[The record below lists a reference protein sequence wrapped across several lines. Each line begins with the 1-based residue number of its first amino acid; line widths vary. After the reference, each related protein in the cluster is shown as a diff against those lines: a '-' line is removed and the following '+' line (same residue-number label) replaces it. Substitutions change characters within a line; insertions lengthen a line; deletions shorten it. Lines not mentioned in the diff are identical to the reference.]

1 MNNKANRVVLM
12 EIFIRIRRFFALLML
27 AVLLAACAGIGLGRQ
42 QAGPTAAT
50 TANSTGDRPVA
61 PTTAFAPAEPGTGDP
76 LATPTASSGTGD
88 QVGDQPIAPTA
99 AMPARD
105 PLQWKNWPVI
115 PELTAGARDIFT
127 RGQALGNDSTRF
139 SKIGDCE
146 TSAAWF
152 LADFDGGPERY
163 SLGEYAALSSV
174 IEHFK
179 GSFGRTSLA
188 ARPGATAAS
197 LLTPLWADPKQCN
210 ASETP
215 LDCELRLNKPAF
227 TFILVGSND
236 VPHRE
241 RFEENLRKVIERTI
255 DLGVVPVLA
264 TKADNLEG
272 DDSLNASMARLAVEY
287 DLPLWNFW
295 AAVQPLPDHGL
306 QPDTVHLTWASNR
319 FDQVDNMR
327 RAWPV
332 RNLTAL
338 QTLAA
343 LWRGSEE

>member
-1 MNNKANRVVLM
+1 MNRF
-12 EIFIRIRRFFALLML
+12 IFLT
-27 AVLLAACAGIGLGRQ
+27 LLAPLLVSACAPSAPAIALP
-42 QAGPTAAT
+42 ATPTTAASATASATVPITPTASAAAT
-50 TANSTGDRPVA
+50 VESLADPGTGDQPVA
-61 PTTAFAPAEPGTGDP
+61 PTNTLT
-76 LATPTASSGTGD
+76 
-88 QVGDQPIAPTA
+88 
-99 AMPARD
+99 PARD
-105 PLQWKNWPVI
+105 PLQWKSWPVI
-115 PELTAGARDIFT
+115 PEMTAGARDIFT
-127 RGQALGNDSTRF
+127 RGQALGNESTRF

-163 SLGEYAALSSV
+163 SLGEYTSLSSV

-197 LLTPLWADPKQCN
+197 LLTPLWADPKLCN
-210 ASETP
+210 PSETP

-227 TFILVGSND
+227 TFLLVGSND

-255 DLGVVPVLA
+255 ELGVVPILA

-272 DDSLNASMARLAVEY
+272 DDSLNATVARLSVEY
-287 DLPLWNFW
+287 DLPVWNFW

-306 QPDTVHLTWASNR
+306 QADAVHLTWASNR
-319 FDQVDNMR
+319 FDQADNMK

>member
-1 MNNKANRVVLM
+1 MTATATPGTGDQPV
-12 EIFIRIRRFFALLML
+12 A
-27 AVLLAACAGIGLGRQ
+27 
-42 QAGPTAAT
+42 PTAT
-50 TANSTGDRPVA
+50 SDTGDRPVL
-61 PTTAFAPAEPGTGDP
+61 PTTA
-76 LATPTASSGTGD
+76 PTA
-88 QVGDQPIAPTA
+88 V
-99 AMPARD
+99 PARD
-105 PLQWKNWPVI
+105 PLQWKKWPVI
-115 PELTAGARDIFT
+115 PDLTAGARDIFT
-127 RGQALGNDSTRF
+127 RGQALGNDSSRF

-152 LADFDGGPERY
+152 LADFDAGPERY

-227 TFILVGSND
+227 TFLLVGSND

-255 DLGVVPVLA
+255 ELGVVPILA

-272 DDSLNASMARLAVEY
+272 DDSLNATMARLAVEY

-306 QPDTVHLTWASNR
+306 QPDAVHLTWASNR
-319 FDQVDNMR
+319 FDQPDNMR

-343 LWRGSEE
+343 LWQGSKN

>member
-1 MNNKANRVVLM
+1 MPAV
-12 EIFIRIRRFFALLML
+12 ALP
-27 AVLLAACAGIGLGRQ
+27 A
-42 QAGPTAAT
+42 TA
-50 TANSTGDRPVA
+50 TA
-61 PTTAFAPAEPGTGDP
+61 
-76 LATPTASSGTGD
+76 
-88 QVGDQPIAPTA
+88 APTA
-99 AMPARD
+99 TISPTSAVTPSASAAAATASTATPPDVRD
-105 PLQWKNWPVI
+105 PLQWKSWPVI
-115 PELTAGARDIFT
+115 PGWTAGARDIFT
-127 RGQALGNDSTRF
+127 RGLALGNDSTRF

-210 ASETP
+210 PSETP

-227 TFILVGSND
+227 TFLLVGSND

-255 DLGVVPVLA
+255 ELGVVPVLA

-272 DDSLNASMARLAVEY
+272 DDSLNATMARLAVEY

-306 QPDTVHLTWASNR
+306 QPDAVHLTWASNR

-343 LWRGSEE
+343 LWRGSEK